1 MIKEFKEFVTR
12 GNVIDLAVAVVV
24 GAAFTSVVNTFSTNI
39 LMQIIA
45 AIGGTPDFSSLS
57 FTVNNAVIGY
67 GAFITAIINFLIV
80 AFAMF
85 LVVKVINGLQMLRTA
100 ESDTDEPAPTELE
113 LLTEI
118 RDALKDQ
125 NR

>member
-39 LMQIIA
+39 LMHIIA